1 MNPKVISLIKDFF
14 IMTIAMLI
22 SAAAV
27 YYFLLPSK
35 LVVGSISGF
44 SIVLIGIF
52 EQLGMK
58 VSLSVVV
65 FVINAILLV
74 LAYFLVNKEFGAKT
88 VYTALILGPMI
99 SFWEKV
105 CPWENLAT
113 MNSATGYCSVM
124 ADPWLDLCC
133 FVLILSAA
141 QAILFNINASTGGLD
156 ILAKIVNKYFHF
168 DIGMSVTISGAIIC
182 CTALAINP
190 FRLVIIGLLGTW
202 INGVVVNY
210 FTATI
215 NNKKRV
221 CIITDDYEKLRC
233 FIINELSRG
242 CSIYDVTGGYTNK
255 PSKEIQTLITQT
267 EFSDLMKF
275 IQQNDIK
282 AFITAGNVSEIYG
295 EWSRHRNRRQNPKS

>member
-74 LAYFLVNKEFGAKT
+74 LAYFLVNKEFGANT

-275 IQQNDIK
+275 IKQNDIK

>member
-221 CIITDDYEKLRC
+221 CIITDDYEKLKC

-275 IQQNDIK
+275 IKQNDIK

>member
-88 VYTALILGPMI
+88 VYTALSLGPMI

-275 IQQNDIK
+275 IKQNDIK

>member
-52 EQLGMK
+52 EQMGMK

-275 IQQNDIK
+275 IKQNDIK

-295 EWSRHRNRRQNPKS
+295 EWSRHRNRRQTPKS

>member
-275 IQQNDIK
+275 IKQNDIK
-282 AFITAGNVSEIYG
+282 AFSTAGNVSEIYG

>member
-1 MNPKVISLIKDFF
+1 M
-14 IMTIAMLI
+14 
-22 SAAAV
+22 
-27 YYFLLPSK
+27 
-35 LVVGSISGF
+35 
-44 SIVLIGIF
+44 LIGIF

-275 IQQNDIK
+275 IKQNDIK

>member
-113 MNSATGYCSVM
+113 TNSATGYCSVM

-221 CIITDDYEKLRC
+221 CIITDDYEKLRH

-275 IQQNDIK
+275 IKQNDIK

-295 EWSRHRNRRQNPKS
+295 EWSRHRNRRQDPKS

>member
-221 CIITDDYEKLRC
+221 CIITDDYEKLRY

-275 IQQNDIK
+275 IKQNDIK

-295 EWSRHRNRRQNPKS
+295 EWSRHRNRRQDPKS